1 MATPWTEVGLKLNPP
16 VSLNPDDPN
25 QGLLGSNAVLG
36 NTWMED
42 TLLSMG
48 ADNLVKKHFPHAVP
62 EQPEILKGATG
73 LFDSLGKKRVKV
85 FQDQDSEGGTPPG
98 GEGGSAPPGVNPNM
112 GPVSAAVAANDAL
125 QNPFLG
131 LLSSGLFGPIGSAV
145 LGGARGLATDKAMSL
160 LSTGPG
166 ALTDIHGNPL
176 TPDWKDNLAGA
187 FGLDPVNK
195 AISLS
200 LDPFGPSGVTM
211 SDDAFAAMGYD
222 SQADDADPYG
232 LGSHADD
239 PYGGMGDP
247 NAPTDYSMSMHE
259 SEFGGDGGYGGD
271 SDDSGDDP
279 STDETEDGYGGGE

>member
-1 MATPWTEVGLKLNPP
+1 MATGALPW
-16 VSLNPDDPN
+16 SDMMSRFNPDDPE
-25 QGLLGSNAVLG
+25 QGAFGPTAIMG
-36 NTWMED
+36 NTGIEEF
-42 TLLSMG
+42 LLAKKST
-48 ADNLVKKHFPHAVP
+48 NLLNRHYPDLLP
-62 EQPEILKGATG
+62 SQPEILKGATG

-131 LLSSGLFGPIGSAV
+131 LLAGLFGPIGSAV

-166 ALTDIHGNPL
+166 ALTDIYGNPL

-200 LDPFGPSGVTM
+200 LDPFGGFGP
-211 SDDAFAAMGYD
+211 SDDAIAAMGYD
-222 SQADDADPYG
+222 SQADAADPYG

-247 NAPTDYSMSMHE
+247 NAPTDYSMSLAGSGSIGDMHE
-259 SEFGGDGGYGGD
+259 SEFGGDTNTDEGGYEE
-271 SDDSGDDP
+271 SDPGEMDD
-279 STDETEDGYGGGE
+279 DW

>member
-131 LLSSGLFGPIGSAV
+131 LLAGLFGPIGSAV

-166 ALTDIHGNPL
+166 ALTDIYGNPL

-200 LDPFGPSGVTM
+200 LDPFGGFGP
-211 SDDAFAAMGYD
+211 SDDAIAASYD
-222 SQADDADPYG
+222 SQADAADPYG

-247 NAPTDYSMSMHE
+247 NAPTDYSMSLAGSGSIGDMHE
-259 SEFGGDGGYGGD
+259 SEFGGDTNTDEGGYEE
-271 SDDSGDDP
+271 SDPGEMDD
-279 STDETEDGYGGGE
+279 DW

>member
-112 GPVSAAVAANDAL
+112 GPVSAAVAANDML
-125 QNPFLG
+125 QSPITG
-131 LLSSGLFGPIGSAV
+131 LIAGLFGPLGAAV

-166 ALTDIHGNPL
+166 ALTDIYGNPL

-187 FGLDPVNK
+187 FGRDPVNK
-195 AISLS
+195 AMSLS
-200 LDPFGPSGVTM
+200 LDPFGGFGP
-211 SDDAFAAMGYD
+211 SDDAIAAMGYD
-222 SQADDADPYG
+222 SQADAADPYG

-247 NAPTDYSMSMHE
+247 NAPTDYSMSLAGSGSIGGMHE
-259 SEFGGDGGYGGD
+259 SEFGGDGG
-271 SDDSGDDP
+271 DDP
-279 STDETEDGYGGGE
+279 GADEEDGFSNDETI